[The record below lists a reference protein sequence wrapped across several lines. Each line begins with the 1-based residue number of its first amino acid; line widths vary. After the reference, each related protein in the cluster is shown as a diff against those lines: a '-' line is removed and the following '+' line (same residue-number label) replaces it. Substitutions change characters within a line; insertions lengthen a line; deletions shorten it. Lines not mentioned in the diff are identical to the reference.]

1 MKLPL
6 KAKLT
11 ITSIIILTVMCMCLT
26 ITANYAASS
35 LSNAMN
41 TAPAQNSS
49 RISTPQQR
57 EDLKDAATTQD
68 VATTQ
73 NATITQDA
81 ITKAATT
88 KFHFTTIY
96 AMIVL
101 IGVGSVLTYIYAS
114 KTLKP
119 LEQLTETAN
128 HININNLDENIPL
141 PNTGDEVERLT
152 KSFNDMT
159 TKLNASYQVQ
169 KNFSANA
176 AHELR
181 TPLATIQTQL
191 DVFELKT
198 DRNPTEYTALI
209 KSVSQSTER
218 LSNLVNDLLSFT
230 NEQDVDMTKSVDLHG
245 LIEEIIFELEENA
258 KAKNIKIILEGEG
271 EIFGSDGLLQRAFYN
286 LISNA
291 IRYNVDGGNIAITIS
306 NKKVT
311 VADTGVGIPEEA
323 KPNIFNTFF
332 CVDKSRSRELG
343 GSGLGLAIVKNI
355 IEKHGG
361 SIYVEDNKPQGSIFI
376 VMFEK
381 F

>member
-11 ITSIIILTVMCMCLT
+11 FTSVIILTVMCLMLT
-26 ITANYAASS
+26 LTAIYAGNIF
-35 LSNAMN
+35 SNAVDTVPAETSNGIVEQQNIDLIN
-41 TAPAQNSS
+41 T
-49 RISTPQQR
+49 
-57 EDLKDAATTQD
+57 TT
-68 VATTQ
+68 
-73 NATITQDA
+73 NATKQFR
-81 ITKAATT
+81 TT
-88 KFHFTTIY
+88 TVF
-96 AMIVL
+96 AMIAL
-101 IGVGSVLTYIYAS
+101 IGLGSVLTYLFAS

-119 LEQLTETAN
+119 LERLTEMAN

-152 KSFNDMT
+152 QSFNDMT

-191 DVFELKT
+191 DVFELKA
-198 DRNPTEYTALI
+198 DRTPSEYASLI
-209 KSVSQSTER
+209 KSVSESTER

-230 NEQDVDMTKSVDLHG
+230 NEQEVDMSKSVNLRG
-245 LIEEIIFELEENA
+245 LIEEIVFELEEKA
-258 KAKNIKIILEGEG
+258 EAKNIKITLAGEDD
-271 EIFGSDGLLQRAFYN
+271 IFGSDSLLQRAFYN

-291 IRYNVDGGNIAITIS
+291 IRYNVDGGNIIITIYD
-306 NKKVT
+306 KKVSI
-311 VADTGVGIPEEA
+311 ADTGVGIPDDA

-361 SIYVEDNKPQGSIFI
+361 YVYVKDNKPQGSIF
-376 VMFEK
+376 VVGFEK
-381 F
+381 PTV